1 VPLGLSYIIEVPL
14 AFPNVPIAILVMDEC
29 GFNRLEIFYFVKDK
43 SDPQLMIIYRKRD
56 ALVEVS
62 RANLDLK
69 PKVLMPVPEE
79 MINEGMAN
87 GQT

>member
-1 VPLGLSYIIEVPL
+1 MVQ
-14 AFPNVPIAILVMDEC
+14 C
-29 GFNRLEIFYFVKDK
+29 GFNRVEMFYFEKDK

-56 ALVEVS
+56 AVVEVS

-79 MINEGMAN
+79 MINEGLAN